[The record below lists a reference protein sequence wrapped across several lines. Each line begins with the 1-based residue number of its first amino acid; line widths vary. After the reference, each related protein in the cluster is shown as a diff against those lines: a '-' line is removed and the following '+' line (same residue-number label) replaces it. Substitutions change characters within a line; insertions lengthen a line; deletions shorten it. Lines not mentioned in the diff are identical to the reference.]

1 VIRFDGVRSIAL
13 NGANIGSSVD
23 EFNITGEA
31 GNYKVELIANVGL
44 DGTFACDTF
53 HEVVVEPYDHR
64 QVRMTYL
71 DVAQES

>member
-1 VIRFDGVRSIAL
+1 MTDTQAAPTTGDAEAYS
-13 NGANIGSSVD
+13 D